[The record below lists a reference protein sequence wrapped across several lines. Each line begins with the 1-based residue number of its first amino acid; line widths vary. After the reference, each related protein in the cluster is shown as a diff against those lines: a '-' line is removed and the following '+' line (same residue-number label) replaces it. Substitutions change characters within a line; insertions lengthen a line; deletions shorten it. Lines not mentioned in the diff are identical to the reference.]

1 MMLWGNDVKHPSG
14 SYGLFLYNNGSTNL
28 ALHRSFHSNHVSTKH
43 DLRNKE
49 WMLFT
54 MTFDGTSARLYVNG
68 VLEGTAATYL
78 SFTEGNAEQFVISNL
93 APGSAQYSL
102 GGASG
107 RYSNFT
113 FWNDKV
119 LTVEEITILYN
130 KGNPTNVF

>member
-1 MMLWGNDVKHPSG
+1 MLWGNDVKHPSG
-14 SYGLFLYNNGSTNL
+14 NHGLFLYNGGGSTNL
-28 ALHRSFHSNHVSTKH
+28 ALHHTTDANHVSTKH
-43 DLRNKE
+43 NLRNKE

-78 SFTEGNAEQFVISNL
+78 SFTEGNAEQFVISNS
-93 APGSAQYSL
+93 GQYHCN
-102 GGASG
+102 GAASG

-119 LTVEEITILYN
+119 LTVEEITLLYN
-130 KGNPTNVF
+130 KGNPANVF